1 MAEEKQ
7 IRNIYCIGRNY
18 RMHAIELGNEIPK
31 SPLVF
36 TKPSHAVAAMDGKVL
51 SIPGDRGAV
60 HFELEIVLRVGKP
73 LLPDTK
79 PDNCIDAMTLGLDLT
94 LRDVQ
99 QKLKDKGQPW
109 LEAKGFKSSAPLG
122 RWLPYPGEEGLKDLS
137 FTLNRN
143 GKQAQLGNS
152 SDMLFPVPK
161 LIEHID
167 RLYGLG
173 PGDLIYT
180 GTPEGVAAL
189 GDGDVLEAYWGEQ
202 LVGSN
207 TIQFI

>member
-1 MAEEKQ
+1 MAEEQQ

-36 TKPSHAVAAMDGKVL
+36 TKPSHAVAAMDGEL
-51 SIPGDRGAV
+51 LPIPGDRGAV

-73 LLPDTK
+73 LSPGMNADE
-79 PDNCIDAMTLGLDLT
+79 CIDAMTLGLDLT

-99 QKLKDKGQPW
+99 SRLKEKGQPW
-109 LEAKGFKSSAPLG
+109 LEAKGFKASAPLG

-137 FTLNRN
+137 FTLIRN
-143 GKQAQLGNS
+143 GEQAQLGNS
-152 SDMLFPVPK
+152 SDMLFPVSK

-173 PGDLIYT
+173 QGDLIYT

-189 GDGDVLEAYWGEQ
+189 NDGDVLEAFWGKQ

-207 TIQFI
+207 RIKLV